1 MIRQLHGQDSV
12 FLHLDSPNAHM
23 GVTVVYLY
31 DQSNVPGGKLRFKD
45 ILKHIDDRIAH
56 SPQFRSKLDRVL
68 FELDNPYWVDDEH
81 FDVEFHVRHVALPK
95 PGDWRQLCIQIAR
108 FHARPLDL
116 NRPLWEMCVIEG
128 LDNIE
133 GIAKGSFAICTK
145 IHHAMIDGHSA
156 IELTWNLHDET
167 PVTQERPRASRQG
180 RQVAPGLVGK
190 MSRMLVNNIAEPM
203 RLVKPLTR
211 TLPKFSTVTSKH
223 LWHQLTGN
231 RDALPKTRF
240 NGDISCHRVWEC
252 TSFDLEDFKAIK
264 SSYPGATVNDVVL
277 AVVAGGLRNYLA
289 AKDELPAENLRAM
302 APINTRKESE
312 HHTGGNQISL
322 FFPDLPT
329 HLADPIARLESVAN
343 NAAEAKELAYAIGAR
358 EMSDIN
364 KHAPPVTLALAGKL
378 AMATGMSKSVFANIA
393 HTAISNVPGPQKPL
407 YLLGAKLVTLTGLAP
422 IGDGMGLFHA
432 ITSYNKRLNIAITAC
447 REMMPDPEFYI
458 ACLRNSYEE
467 LRQAMAEVNATE
479 SLNRAATA

>member
-31 DQSNVPGGKLRFKD
+31 DQSGVPGGNLRFKD
-45 ILKHIDDRIAH
+45 ILKHIDARIAH

-68 FELDNPYWVDDEH
+68 LELDNPYWVDDEH

-156 IELTWNLHDET
+156 IELTWNLHDTTPET
-167 PVTQERPRASRQG
+167 QKRPRDSRQG
-180 RQVAPGLVGK
+180 KQTAPGLVGK
-190 MSRMLVNNIAEPM
+190 MSRMLVNNIAEPV

-211 TLPKFSTVTSKH
+211 ALPKFTTVTTKH
-223 LWHQLTGN
+223 LWQQLVGN
-231 RDALPKTRF
+231 EDALPKTRF
-240 NGDISCHRVWEC
+240 NEDISCHRVWEC
-252 TSFDLEDFKAIK
+252 ASFDFDDFKAIK
-264 SSYPGATVNDVVL
+264 SGYPGATVNDVVL
-277 AVVAGGLRNYLA
+277 TVVAGALRHYLQ
-289 AKDELPAENLRAM
+289 AKDELPEEKLRAM
-302 APINTRKESE
+302 APINTRQKEE
-312 HHTGGNQISL
+312 YDTGGNQISL

-329 HLADPIARLESVAN
+329 HLADPIERLDSVVSS
-343 NAAEAKELAYAIGAR
+343 AADAKELAYAIGAR
-358 EMSDIN
+358 EMSDVN

-378 AMATGMSKSVFANIA
+378 ALATGMSKSVFANIA
-393 HTAISNVPGPQKPL
+393 HTAVSNVPGPQKPL

-432 ITSYNKRLNIAITAC
+432 VTSYNKRLNIAITAC
-447 REMMPDPEFYI
+447 RDMMPDPEFYVT
-458 ACLRNSYEE
+458 CLHRSYEE
-467 LRQAMAEVNATE
+467 LNRAIVEVNAAE
-479 SLNRAATA
+479 PIKQTA